1 MPMDTLVEL
10 VNGWGAEPR
19 RAGARAY
26 VPARADHVRRAGLPP
41 AVADRL
47 TDADLTTFAD
57 VVFAIFDRPTT
68 AERVERISALLTG
81 LAVRPDLMLDGD
93 GDGGRVRPVWLTT
106 ERDAL
111 LAAALL
117 ALRAQLAEQDPGRLG
132 ICVDGGCADVYVD
145 VSPAGRRRF
154 CSVQCQN
161 RARAADYRRRRRA
174 PSVVTPAGETP

>member
-19 RAGARAY
+19 RAGARTH
-26 VPARADHVRRAGLPP
+26 VPARADHVHRAGLPP
-41 AVADRL
+41 GVADRL
-47 TDADLTTFAD
+47 TDADLAGFAD
-57 VVFAIFDRPTT
+57 EVFGIFDQPSTQ
-68 AERVERISALLTG
+68 ARVERISALLTG
-81 LAVRPDLMLDGD
+81 LAITPDLILDGD
-93 GDGGRVRPVWLTT
+93 GVRPVWLTT

-111 LAAALL
+111 LVAALL

-161 RARAADYRRRRRA
+161 RARAADFRRRRRA
-174 PSVVTPAGETP
+174 AR